1 MLTMPLTMEYWAY
14 TKVVRL
20 KRYGRKRLVIVH
32 ETADLSDP
40 PRYLLTS
47 ANHWN
52 SGRAIQTWSYRWSS
66 EIFHEF
72 AKQVTGLESSQV
84 RKEEAVKRHF
94 RLSCVSQSLIQ
105 RASAPVSE
113 SERYEFAK
121 GKTTFGQRCR
131 TIARE
136 VFRSMLELSKRL
148 FAEGKSC
155 DEVLDMLMPA

>member
-1 MLTMPLTMEYWAY
+1 
-14 TKVVRL
+14 
-20 KRYGRKRLVIVH
+20 
-32 ETADLSDP
+32 
-40 PRYLLTS
+40 
-47 ANHWN
+47 
-52 SGRAIQTWSYRWSS
+52 
-66 EIFHEF
+66 
-72 AKQVTGLESSQV
+72 VTGLESSQV

-105 RASAPVSE
+105 RASAVSE

-121 GKTTFGQRCR
+121 GEVTFGQRCR

-136 VFRSMLELSKRL
+136 VFRSILELSKRL